1 MESLFIKLL
10 NNSISAGWLVL
21 AVLLARLML
30 KKAPKKFRCALWG
43 LVGLRLA
50 LPVRLQ
56 SVFSLVPSAVT
67 VSQNIMLD
75 PTPAVNSGISAL
87 DSAVN
92 PVVAASFTPEPWA
105 STNPLQILIFAAS
118 VLWLAG
124 LATLLLYSA
133 VSWLRLRRRVA
144 ESVPLRS
151 NIRLCHRV
159 DSPFVLGIFK
169 PRIYLPLGMDE
180 GSMELVIAHEQAHI
194 RRRDNLTK
202 PLAFLL
208 LAVYWFNPLLWIAYI
223 LLCRDMELA
232 CDERVLREKSGIRK
246 DYASALLQCSVPRH
260 PAAVC
265 PVAFGEVGVKQRIKS
280 ILDDK
285 KPALWLT
292 AAAVVLIVV
301 LALCFLTDPAGL
313 RFDTKKNPVVS
324 AESVDLRLSEPFI
337 RQMNSDQLEELMSAR
352 LSRLGRTVKSN
363 EYEGM
368 TPIYFISAVF
378 QDGSSAKISGY
389 SADDENIL
397 DIQYKGSR
405 YVVEDQDFADYV
417 NRFCSGGDMAEA
429 EAEMLVDRLQEQE
442 ENQNQGD
449 QEAAQTGEPETA
461 ESPAPSEAESLTVR
475 YYDTP
480 LTDFALKLNEEVPL
494 NLVILPSGQ
503 AVDVVWGSE
512 NPEVLE
518 VTTDPDDPQKCTVAC
533 IAEIPQGGV
542 KIYAE
547 AGGLRTECT
556 VYYRSDP

>member
-10 NNSISAGWLVL
+10 NNSISATWLVL
-21 AVLLARLML
+21 AVLLARLLL
-30 KKAPKKFRCALWG
+30 KKAPKKYRCALWG

-67 VSQNIMLD
+67 VSENIMLS
-75 PTPAVNSGISAL
+75 PSPAVNSGISAL
-87 DSAVN
+87 DKAVN
-92 PVVAASFTPEPWA
+92 PAMAAAFTPEPWA
-105 STNPLQILIFAAS
+105 SANPLQILLFAAS
-118 VLWLAG
+118 VIWLAG
-124 LATLLLYSA
+124 LAVMLLYSA
-133 VSWLRLRRRVA
+133 VSWLLLRHRVA

-151 NIRLCHRV
+151 NIRLCQKV
-159 DSPFVLGIFK
+159 DSPFVLGMIR

-180 GSMELVIAHEQAHI
+180 ESRELVIAHEQAHI
-194 RRRDNLTK
+194 HRRDNLTK

-208 LAVYWFNPLLWIAYI
+208 LAVYWFNPLMWLAYI

-246 DYASALLQCSVPRH
+246 AYASALLQCSVPRH

-292 AAAVVLIVV
+292 AAAVVLIVA
-301 LALCFLTDPAGL
+301 LALGFLTDPAGL
-313 RFDTKKNPVVS
+313 RFDTKENPVVS

-337 RQMNSDQLEELMSAR
+337 RQMNTDQLEELMSAR
-352 LSRLGRTVKSN
+352 LSRLGKTVKSN

-368 TPIYFISAVF
+368 TPIYFISVVF

-389 SADDENIL
+389 SANDENML

-405 YVVEDQDFADYV
+405 YVVEDQDFAGYV
-417 NRFCSGGDMAEA
+417 NRFCIGGDMAEA
-429 EAEMLVDRLQEQE
+429 ETEMLTDRLREQE
-442 ENQNQGD
+442 ENQRD
-449 QEAAQTGEPETA
+449 QAQAVQTGEPETA
-461 ESPAPSEAESLTVR
+461 ESPVSSGVESLTVR
-475 YYDTP
+475 YYGTP
-480 LTDFALKLNEEVPL
+480 LTEFSLKLNEEVPL
-494 NLVILPSGQ
+494 NLVILPAGQ
-503 AVDVVWGSE
+503 NVDVVWGSE

-518 VTTDPDDPQKCTVAC
+518 VTTDLDDPQKCTVAC

-556 VYYRSDP
+556 VYMLP

>member
-21 AVLLARLML
+21 AVLLVRLLL

-43 LVGLRLA
+43 LVGLRLV

-67 VSQNIMLD
+67 VSENIMLSSS
-75 PTPAVNSGISAL
+75 PAVNSGISAL
-87 DSAVN
+87 DKAVN
-92 PVVAASFTPEPWA
+92 PVMAASFTPEPWA
-105 STNPLQILIFAAS
+105 SANPLQILAFAAS

-124 LATLLLYSA
+124 LAALLLYSA
-133 VSWLRLRRRVA
+133 VSWLLLRRRVA
-144 ESVPLRS
+144 ESVPLRD
-151 NIRLCHRV
+151 NIRLCQKV
-159 DSPFVLGIFK
+159 GSPFVLGMIR
-169 PRIYLPLGMDE
+169 PRIYLPFGMDE

-208 LAVYWFNPLLWIAYI
+208 LAVNWFNPLLWIAYI

-232 CDERVLREKSGIRK
+232 CDEQVLRERSGIRK
-246 DYASALLQCSVPRH
+246 AYASALLQCSVPHH

-280 ILDDK
+280 ILNDK

-313 RFDTKKNPVVS
+313 RFDTKENPVVS

-337 RQMNSDQLEELMSAR
+337 RQMNNDQLEELMSAR
-352 LSRLGRTVKSN
+352 LSRLEKTVKSN

-368 TPIYFISAVF
+368 TPVYFISVVF
-378 QDGSSAKISGY
+378 RDGSSAKISGY
-389 SADDENIL
+389 SANDENML

-405 YVVEDQDFADYV
+405 YVVEDQDFAGYV
-417 NRFCSGGDMAEA
+417 NRFCIGGDMAEA
-429 EAEMLVDRLQEQE
+429 EAEMLVDKLQEQE
-442 ENQNQGD
+442 ENQVD
-449 QEAAQTGEPETA
+449 QEAAQTGEPGTA
-461 ESPAPSEAESLTVR
+461 ESPAP
-475 YYDTP
+475 
-480 LTDFALKLNEEVPL
+480 
-494 NLVILPSGQ
+494 
-503 AVDVVWGSE
+503 
-512 NPEVLE
+512 
-518 VTTDPDDPQKCTVAC
+518 
-533 IAEIPQGGV
+533 
-542 KIYAE
+542 
-547 AGGLRTECT
+547 
-556 VYYRSDP
+556 

>member
-10 NNSISAGWLVL
+10 NNSISATWLVL
-21 AVLLARLML
+21 AVLLARLLL
-30 KKAPKKFRCALWG
+30 KKAPKNLRCALWG
-43 LVGLRLA
+43 LVGLRLV

-67 VSQNIMLD
+67 VSENIMLS
-75 PTPAVNSGISAL
+75 PSPAVNSGISAL
-87 DSAVN
+87 DKAVN
-92 PVVAASFTPEPWA
+92 PAMAAAFTPEPWA
-105 STNPLQILIFAAS
+105 SANPLQILIFAAA
-118 VLWLAG
+118 VIWLAG
-124 LATLLLYSA
+124 LAVMLLYSA
-133 VSWLRLRRRVA
+133 VSWLLLRHRVA

-151 NIRLCHRV
+151 NIRLCQKV
-159 DSPFVLGIFK
+159 DSPFVLGMIR

-180 GSMELVIAHEQAHI
+180 ESRELVIAHEQAHI

-208 LAVYWFNPLLWIAYI
+208 LAVYWFNPLMWISYI

-246 DYASALLQCSVPRH
+246 AYASALLQCSVPRH

-292 AAAVVLIVV
+292 AAAVVLIVA
-301 LALCFLTDPAGL
+301 LALGFLTDPAGL
-313 RFDTKKNPVVS
+313 RFDTKENPVVS

-337 RQMNSDQLEELMSAR
+337 RQMNTDQLEELMSAR
-352 LSRLGRTVKSN
+352 LSRLGKTVKSN

-368 TPIYFISAVF
+368 TPIYFISVVF
-378 QDGSSAKISGY
+378 QDGSNAKISGY
-389 SADDENIL
+389 SANDENML

-417 NRFCSGGDMAEA
+417 NHFCIGGDMAEA
-429 EAEMLVDRLQEQE
+429 EAEMLTDRLREQE
-442 ENQNQGD
+442 ENQRD
-449 QEAAQTGEPETA
+449 QAQAVQTGEPETA
-461 ESPAPSEAESLTVR
+461 ESPVSSGVESLTVR
-475 YYDTP
+475 YYGTP
-480 LTDFALKLNEEVPL
+480 LTDFSLKLNEEVPL
-494 NLVILPSGQ
+494 NLVILPAGQ
-503 AVDVVWGSE
+503 NVDVVWGSE

-518 VTTDPDDPQKCTVAC
+518 VTPDPDDPPKCTVAC

-547 AGGLRTECT
+547 AGGRRTECT
-556 VYYRSDP
+556 VYMLP

>member
-21 AVLLARLML
+21 AVLLARLLL

-67 VSQNIMLD
+67 VSENIMLD

-105 STNPLQILIFAAS
+105 SANPLQILVFMAS

-124 LATLLLYSA
+124 LAALLLYSS

-246 DYASALLQCSVPRH
+246 AYASALLQCSVPRH

-280 ILDDK
+280 ILNDK

-313 RFDTKKNPVVS
+313 RFDTKTNPVVS

-352 LSRLGRTVKSN
+352 LSRLGKTVKSN

-389 SADDENIL
+389 SADDENML

-417 NRFCSGGDMAEA
+417 NRFCIGGDMAEA
-429 EAEMLVDRLQEQE
+429 EAEMLTDRLQEQE
-442 ENQNQGD
+442 ENQRD
-449 QEAAQTGEPETA
+449 QAPAVQSGEPETA
-461 ESPAPSEAESLTVR
+461 ESPAPPAVESLTVR
-475 YYDTP
+475 YYGTP
-480 LTDFALKLNEEVPL
+480 LTEFSLRLDEAVEL
-494 NLVILPSGQ
+494 NLLIEPEGLD
-503 AVDVVWGSE
+503 VDVVWTSQL
-512 NPEVLE
+512 PEALAVIPA
-518 VTTDPDDPQKCTVAC
+518 PDDPQKCTVKR
-533 IAEIPQGGV
+533 IAAIPPGGV
-542 KIYAE
+542 NLYVE

-556 VYYRSDP
+556 VYQATP

>member
-21 AVLLARLML
+21 AVLLARLLL
-30 KKAPKKFRCALWG
+30 KKGPKNLRCALWA

-67 VSQNIMLD
+67 VSEKIMLD
-75 PTPAVNSGISAL
+75 PTPAINSGISVL
-87 DSAVN
+87 DKAVN

-105 STNPLQILIFAAS
+105 SANPLQILIFAAS
-118 VLWLAG
+118 VVWLAG
-124 LATLLLYSA
+124 LAALLLYSA
-133 VSWLRLRRRVA
+133 VSWLRLRHRVA
-144 ESVPLRS
+144 ESVPLRD
-151 NIRLCHRV
+151 NIRLCHQV
-159 DSPFVLGIFK
+159 DSPFVLGMIK
-169 PRIYLPLGMDE
+169 PRIYLPFGMDE

-208 LAVYWFNPLLWIAYI
+208 LAVYWFNPLMWLAYV
-223 LLCRDMELA
+223 LLCRDMEFA
-232 CDERVLREKSGIRK
+232 CDERVLREQNGIRK
-246 DYASALLQCSVPRH
+246 AYASALLSCSVPH
-260 PAAVC
+260 HHAAVC
-265 PVAFGEVGVKQRIKS
+265 PVAFGELGVKQRIKTV
-280 ILDDK
+280 LKYK

-301 LALCFLTDPAGL
+301 LALGFLTDPAGL
-313 RFDTKKNPVVS
+313 RFDTKENPVVS

-337 RQMNSDQLEELMSAR
+337 RKMNNDQLEELMSAR
-352 LSRLGRTVKSN
+352 LSRLGKTAKSN

-368 TPIYFISAVF
+368 TPIYFISVVF

-389 SADDENIL
+389 SANDENML

-405 YVVEDQDFADYV
+405 YVVENQDFADYV
-417 NRFCSGGDMAEA
+417 NRFCIGGDMAEA
-429 EAEMLVDRLQEQE
+429 EAEMLTDRLREQE
-442 ENQNQGD
+442 EKQRD
-449 QEAAQTGEPETA
+449 QAQAVQTGEPETA
-461 ESPAPSEAESLTVR
+461 ESPVSPGVESLTVR

-494 NLVILPSGQ
+494 NLLILPAGQ
-503 AVDVVWGSE
+503 TVDVVWGSE

-518 VTTDPDDPQKCTVAC
+518 VTPDPDDPSQCTVKC

-542 KIYAE
+542 KLYAE
-547 AGGLRTECT
+547 AGGLRIECT
-556 VYYRSDP
+556 VYYRTDP

>member
-21 AVLLARLML
+21 AVLLARLLL
-30 KKAPKKFRCALWG
+30 KKAPKNLRCALWG

-67 VSQNIMLD
+67 VSENIMLSPS
-75 PTPAVNSGISAL
+75 PTVNSGISAL
-87 DSAVN
+87 DKAVN
-92 PVVAASFTPEPWA
+92 PAMAAAFTPEPWA
-105 STNPLQILIFAAS
+105 SANPLQILVFIAS

-124 LATLLLYSA
+124 LAAMLLYSA
-133 VSWLRLRRRVA
+133 VSWLLLRHRVA

-151 NIRLCHRV
+151 NIRLCQKV
-159 DSPFVLGIFK
+159 DSPFVLGMIR

-180 GSMELVIAHEQAHI
+180 ESRDLVIAHEQAHI
-194 RRRDNLTK
+194 HRRDNLTK

-208 LAVYWFNPLLWIAYI
+208 LAAYWFNPLMWISYI

-246 DYASALLQCSVPRH
+246 AYASALLQCSVPRH

-292 AAAVVLIVV
+292 AAAVVLIVA
-301 LALCFLTDPAGL
+301 LALGFLTDPAGL
-313 RFDTKKNPVVS
+313 RFDTKENPVAS

-337 RQMNSDQLEELMSAR
+337 RQMNTDQLEELMSAR
-352 LSRLGRTVKSN
+352 LSRLGKTVKSN

-368 TPIYFISAVF
+368 TPIYFISVVF
-378 QDGSSAKISGY
+378 RDGSSAKISGY
-389 SADDENIL
+389 SANDENML

-405 YVVEDQDFADYV
+405 YVVEDQDFAGYV
-417 NRFCSGGDMAEA
+417 NRFCIGGDMAEA
-429 EAEMLVDRLQEQE
+429 EAEMLADRLREQE
-442 ENQNQGD
+442 ENQR
-449 QEAAQTGEPETA
+449 EAVQTGEPETA
-461 ESPAPSEAESLTVR
+461 ESPVSPGVESLTVR
-475 YYDTP
+475 YYGTP
-480 LTDFALKLNEEVPL
+480 LTDFSLKLNEEVPL
-494 NLVILPSGQ
+494 NLVILPAGQ
-503 AVDVVWGSE
+503 NVDVVWGSE

-518 VTTDPDDPQKCTVAC
+518 VTPDPDDPPKCTVAC

-556 VYYRSDP
+556 VYMLP

>member
-10 NNSISAGWLVL
+10 NNSISATWLVL
-21 AVLLARLML
+21 AVLLARLLL
-30 KKAPKKFRCALWG
+30 KKAPKNLRCALWG

-67 VSQNIMLD
+67 VSENIMLS
-75 PTPAVNSGISAL
+75 PRPAVNSGISAL
-87 DSAVN
+87 DKAVN
-92 PVVAASFTPEPWA
+92 PAMAAAFTPEPWA
-105 STNPLQILIFAAS
+105 SANPLQILLFAAS
-118 VLWLAG
+118 VIWLAG
-124 LATLLLYSA
+124 LAVMLLYSA
-133 VSWLRLRRRVA
+133 VSWLLLRHRVA

-151 NIRLCHRV
+151 NIRLCQKV
-159 DSPFVLGIFK
+159 DSPFVLGMIR

-180 GSMELVIAHEQAHI
+180 ESRELVIAHEQAHI
-194 RRRDNLTK
+194 HRRDNLTK

-208 LAVYWFNPLLWIAYI
+208 LAVYWFNPLMWISYI

-232 CDERVLREKSGIRK
+232 CDERVLREQSGIRK
-246 DYASALLQCSVPRH
+246 AYASALLQCSVPRH

-292 AAAVVLIVV
+292 AAAVVLIVA
-301 LALCFLTDPAGL
+301 LALGFLTDPAGL
-313 RFDTKKNPVVS
+313 RFDPKENPVVS

-337 RQMNSDQLEELMSAR
+337 RQMNTDQLEELMSAR
-352 LSRLGRTVKSN
+352 LSRLGKTVKSN

-368 TPIYFISAVF
+368 TPIYFISVVF
-378 QDGSSAKISGY
+378 QDGSNAKISGY
-389 SADDENIL
+389 SANDENML

-417 NRFCSGGDMAEA
+417 NHFCIGGDMAEA
-429 EAEMLVDRLQEQE
+429 EAEMLTDRLREQE
-442 ENQNQGD
+442 ENQRNQA
-449 QEAAQTGEPETA
+449 QAVQTGEPETA
-461 ESPAPSEAESLTVR
+461 ESPVSSGVESLTMR
-475 YYDTP
+475 YYGTP
-480 LTDFALKLNEEVPL
+480 LTDFSLKLNEEVPL
-494 NLVILPSGQ
+494 NLVILPAGQ
-503 AVDVVWGSE
+503 NVDVVWGSE

-518 VTTDPDDPQKCTVAC
+518 VTTDLDDPQKCTVAC
-533 IAEIPQGGV
+533 ITEIPQGGV

-556 VYYRSDP
+556 VYMLP

>member
-10 NNSISAGWLVL
+10 NNSISAGWLVF
-21 AVLLARLML
+21 AVLLARLLL

-67 VSQNIMLD
+67 VSENIMLD

-105 STNPLQILIFAAS
+105 SANPLQILIFAAS

-124 LATLLLYSA
+124 LAALLLYSA
-133 VSWLRLRRRVA
+133 VSWLLLRRRVA
-144 ESVPLRS
+144 ESVPLRD
-151 NIRLCHRV
+151 NIRLCQKV
-159 DSPFVLGIFK
+159 DSPFVLGMIR
-169 PRIYLPLGMDE
+169 PRVYLPFGMDE

-208 LAVYWFNPLLWIAYI
+208 LAVYWFNPLLWIAYM

-246 DYASALLQCSVPRH
+246 AYASALLQSSVPHH
-260 PAAVC
+260 PASVC

-324 AESVDLRLSEPFI
+324 AESVDLRLSEPYI
-337 RQMNSDQLEELMSAR
+337 RQMNTDQLEELMSAR

-368 TPIYFISAVF
+368 TPVYFISAVF

-389 SADDENIL
+389 SADDENML

-417 NRFCSGGDMAEA
+417 NRFCIGGDMAEA
-429 EAEMLVDRLQEQE
+429 EAEMLVDRLQDQE

-449 QEAAQTGEPETA
+449 QEAAQTGEAETA
-461 ESPAPSEAESLTVR
+461 ASPAPPAVESLTVR

-547 AGGLRTECT
+547 AGGQRIECT

>member
-21 AVLLARLML
+21 AVLLTRLLL

-43 LVGLRLA
+43 LVGLRLV

-67 VSQNIMLD
+67 VSENIMLSSS
-75 PTPAVNSGISAL
+75 PAVNSGISAL
-87 DSAVN
+87 DKAVN
-92 PVVAASFTPEPWA
+92 PVMAASFTPEPWA
-105 STNPLQILIFAAS
+105 SANPLQILAFAAS

-124 LATLLLYSA
+124 LAALLLYSA
-133 VSWLRLRRRVA
+133 VSWLLLRRRVA
-144 ESVPLRS
+144 ESVPLRD
-151 NIRLCHRV
+151 NIRLCHQV
-159 DSPFVLGIFK
+159 DSPFVLGMIR
-169 PRIYLPLGMDE
+169 PRIYLPFGMDE

-232 CDERVLREKSGIRK
+232 CDEQVLRERSGIRK
-246 DYASALLQCSVPRH
+246 AYASALLQCSVPRH
-260 PAAVC
+260 TAAVC

-280 ILDDK
+280 ILNDK

-313 RFDTKKNPVVS
+313 HFDTKTNPVVS

-337 RQMNSDQLEELMSAR
+337 RQMNKDQLEELMSAR
-352 LSRLGRTVKSN
+352 LSRLEKTVKSN

-368 TPIYFISAVF
+368 TPVYFLSVVF
-378 QDGSSAKISGY
+378 RDGSSAKISGY
-389 SADDENIL
+389 SADDENML

-405 YVVEDQDFADYV
+405 YVVEDRDFAGYV
-417 NRFCSGGDMAEA
+417 NRFCIGGDMTEA
-429 EAEMLVDRLQEQE
+429 EAEMLTDRLREQE
-442 ENQNQGD
+442 ENQSD
-449 QEAAQTGEPETA
+449 QEDAQTGEPGTA
-461 ESPAPSEAESLTVR
+461 ESPAPSGAESLMVR

-494 NLVILPSGQ
+494 NLVILPEGQ
-503 AVDVVWGSE
+503 NADVVWGSE
-512 NPEVLE
+512 NPEVLK
-518 VTTDPDDPQKCTVAC
+518 VTPNPDDPSQCMVEC
-533 IAEIPQGGV
+533 VAEIPQGGV
-542 KIYAE
+542 KLYAE
-547 AGGLRTECT
+547 AGGLRIECT
-556 VYYRSDP
+556 VYYRTDP

>member
-10 NNSISAGWLVL
+10 NNSISAGWLVF
-21 AVLLARLML
+21 AVLLARLLL

-56 SVFSLVPSAVT
+56 SVFSLIPSAVT
-67 VSQNIMLD
+67 VSENIMLD
-75 PTPAVNSGISAL
+75 PTPTVNSGISAL

-105 STNPLQILIFAAS
+105 SANPLQILIFAAS

-124 LATLLLYSA
+124 LAALLLYSA

-208 LAVYWFNPLLWIAYI
+208 LAVYWFNPLLWIAFI

-232 CDERVLREKSGIRK
+232 CDERVLRERSGIRK
-246 DYASALLQCSVPRH
+246 AYASALLQCSVPHH

-280 ILDDK
+280 ILNDK

-313 RFDTKKNPVVS
+313 HFDTKTNPVVS

-337 RQMNSDQLEELMSAR
+337 RQMNNDQLEELMSAR
-352 LSRLGRTVKSN
+352 LSRLEKTVKSN

-368 TPIYFISAVF
+368 TPVYFLSVVF

-389 SADDENIL
+389 SANDENML
-397 DIQYKGSR
+397 DIQYRGSR
-405 YVVEDQDFADYV
+405 YVVEDRDFAGYV
-417 NRFCSGGDMAEA
+417 NRFCIGGDVAEA
-429 EAEMLVDRLQEQE
+429 EAEMLTDRLREQE
-442 ENQNQGD
+442 ENQGD
-449 QEAAQTGEPETA
+449 QEDAQTGEPGTA
-461 ESPAPSEAESLTVR
+461 ESPAPSGVESLTVR

-494 NLVILPSGQ
+494 NLVILPAGQ
-503 AVDVVWGSE
+503 NVDVVWGSE
-512 NPEVLE
+512 NPEVLK
-518 VTTDPDDPQKCTVAC
+518 VTPNPDDPSQCMVEC
-533 IAEIPQGGV
+533 VAEIPQGGV
-542 KIYAE
+542 KLYAE
-547 AGGLRTECT
+547 AGGLRIECT
-556 VYYRSDP
+556 VYYRTDP

>member
-21 AVLLARLML
+21 AVLLARLLL
-30 KKAPKKFRCALWG
+30 KKGPKNLRCALWA

-67 VSQNIMLD
+67 VSEKIMLD
-75 PTPAVNSGISAL
+75 PTPAINSGISVL
-87 DSAVN
+87 DKAVN

-105 STNPLQILIFAAS
+105 SANPLQILIFAAS
-118 VLWLAG
+118 VIWLAG
-124 LATLLLYSA
+124 LAALLLYSA
-133 VSWLRLRRRVA
+133 VSWLRLRHRVA
-144 ESVPLRS
+144 ESVPLRD
-151 NIRLCHRV
+151 NIRLCHQV
-159 DSPFVLGIFK
+159 DSPFVLGMIK
-169 PRIYLPLGMDE
+169 PRIYLPFGMDE

-208 LAVYWFNPLLWIAYI
+208 LAVYWFNPLIWLAYV
-223 LLCRDMELA
+223 LLCRDMEFA
-232 CDERVLREKSGIRK
+232 CDERVLREQNGIRK
-246 DYASALLQCSVPRH
+246 AYASALLSCSVPH
-260 PAAVC
+260 HHAAVC
-265 PVAFGEVGVKQRIKS
+265 PVAFGELGVKQRIKTV
-280 ILDDK
+280 LKYK

-301 LALCFLTDPAGL
+301 LALGFLTDPAGL
-313 RFDTKKNPVVS
+313 RFDTKTNPVVS

-337 RQMNSDQLEELMSAR
+337 RKMNNDQLEELMSAR
-352 LSRLGRTVKSN
+352 LSRLGKTAKSN

-368 TPIYFISAVF
+368 TPIYFISVVF

-389 SADDENIL
+389 SANDENML

-405 YVVEDQDFADYV
+405 YVVENQDFADYV
-417 NRFCSGGDMAEA
+417 NRFCIGGDMAEA
-429 EAEMLVDRLQEQE
+429 EAEMLTDRLREQE
-442 ENQNQGD
+442 EKQRD
-449 QEAAQTGEPETA
+449 QAQAVQTGEPETA
-461 ESPAPSEAESLTVR
+461 ESPVSPGVESLTVR

-480 LTDFALKLNEEVPL
+480 LTDFSLKRNEEVPL
-494 NLVILPSGQ
+494 NLVILPAGQ
-503 AVDVVWGSE
+503 TVDVVWGSE

-518 VTTDPDDPQKCTVAC
+518 VTPDPDDPSQCTVKC

-542 KIYAE
+542 KLYAE
-547 AGGLRTECT
+547 AGGLRIECT
-556 VYYRSDP
+556 VYYRTDP

>member
-10 NNSISAGWLVL
+10 NNSISATWLVL
-21 AVLLARLML
+21 AVLLARLLL
-30 KKAPKKFRCALWG
+30 KKAPKKYRCALWG

-67 VSQNIMLD
+67 VSENIMLS
-75 PTPAVNSGISAL
+75 PRPAVNSGISAL
-87 DSAVN
+87 DKAVN
-92 PVVAASFTPEPWA
+92 PAVAASFTPEPWA
-105 STNPLQILIFAAS
+105 SANPLQILLFAAS
-118 VLWLAG
+118 VIWLAG
-124 LATLLLYSA
+124 LAAMLLYSA
-133 VSWLRLRRRVA
+133 VSWLLLRHRVA

-151 NIRLCHRV
+151 NIRLCQKV
-159 DSPFVLGIFK
+159 DSPFVLGMIR

-180 GSMELVIAHEQAHI
+180 ESRELVIAHEQAHI
-194 RRRDNLTK
+194 HRRDNLTK

-208 LAVYWFNPLLWIAYI
+208 LAVYWFNPLMWLAYI

-246 DYASALLQCSVPRH
+246 AYASALLQCSVPRH

-292 AAAVVLIVV
+292 AAAVVLIVA
-301 LALCFLTDPAGL
+301 LALGFLTDPAGL
-313 RFDTKKNPVVS
+313 RFDTKENPVVS

-337 RQMNSDQLEELMSAR
+337 RQMNTDQLEELMSAR
-352 LSRLGRTVKSN
+352 LSRLGKTVKSN

-368 TPIYFISAVF
+368 TPIYFISVAF
-378 QDGSSAKISGY
+378 KDGSSAKISGY
-389 SADDENIL
+389 SANDENML
-397 DIQYKGSR
+397 DIQYKCSR
-405 YVVEDQDFADYV
+405 YVVENQDFAGYV
-417 NRFCSGGDMAEA
+417 NSFCIGGDMAEA
-429 EAEMLVDRLQEQE
+429 GAEMLTDRLREQE
-442 ENQNQGD
+442 ENQRD
-449 QEAAQTGEPETA
+449 QAQAVQTGEPETA
-461 ESPAPSEAESLTVR
+461 ESPVSSGVESLTVR
-475 YYDTP
+475 YYGTP
-480 LTDFALKLNEEVPL
+480 LTDFSLKLNEEVPL
-494 NLVILPSGQ
+494 NLVILPAGQ
-503 AVDVVWGSE
+503 NVDVVWGSE

-518 VTTDPDDPQKCTVAC
+518 VTPDPDDPQKCTVAC

-547 AGGLRTECT
+547 AGGQRTECT
-556 VYYRSDP
+556 VYMLP

>member
-21 AVLLARLML
+21 AVLLVRLLL

-43 LVGLRLA
+43 LVGLRLV

-67 VSQNIMLD
+67 VSENIMLS
-75 PTPAVNSGISAL
+75 PRPAVNSGISAL
-87 DSAVN
+87 DKAVN
-92 PVVAASFTPEPWA
+92 PVMAASFTPEPWA
-105 STNPLQILIFAAS
+105 SANPLQILAFAAS

-124 LATLLLYSA
+124 LAALFLYSA
-133 VSWLRLRRRVA
+133 VSWLLLRRRVA
-144 ESVPLRS
+144 ESVPLRD
-151 NIRLCHRV
+151 NIRLCHQV
-159 DSPFVLGIFK
+159 DSPFVLGMIR
-169 PRIYLPLGMDE
+169 PRIYLPFGMDE

-232 CDERVLREKSGIRK
+232 CDEQVLRERSGIRK
-246 DYASALLQCSVPRH
+246 AYASALLQCSVPRH
-260 PAAVC
+260 TAAVC

-280 ILDDK
+280 ILNDK

-313 RFDTKKNPVVS
+313 RFDTKENPVVS

-337 RQMNSDQLEELMSAR
+337 REMNNDQLEELMSAR

-368 TPIYFISAVF
+368 TPVYFLSVVF

-389 SADDENIL
+389 SANDENML

-417 NRFCSGGDMAEA
+417 NRFCIGGDMAEA
-429 EAEMLVDRLQEQE
+429 EAEMLTDRLREQE
-442 ENQNQGD
+442 ENQSD
-449 QEAAQTGEPETA
+449 QEDAQTGEPGTA
-461 ESPAPSEAESLTVR
+461 ESPAPSGAESLMVR

-480 LTDFALKLNEEVPL
+480 LTDFSLKRNEEVPL

-503 AVDVVWGSE
+503 TVDVVWGSE
-512 NPEVLE
+512 NPEVLK
-518 VTTDPDDPQKCTVAC
+518 VTPNPDDPQKCTAAC

-542 KIYAE
+542 KLYAE
-547 AGGLRTECT
+547 AGGLRIECT
-556 VYYRSDP
+556 VYYRTDP

>member
-10 NNSISAGWLVL
+10 NNSISAAWLVL
-21 AVLLARLML
+21 AVLLARLLL
-30 KKAPKKFRCALWG
+30 KKAPKKYRCALWG

-67 VSQNIMLD
+67 VSENIMLD
-75 PTPAVNSGISAL
+75 PTPAVSSGISAL
-87 DSAVN
+87 DKAVN
-92 PVVAASFTPEPWA
+92 PVMAASFTPEPWA
-105 STNPLQILIFAAS
+105 SANPLQILLFAAS
-118 VLWLAG
+118 VIWLAG
-124 LATLLLYSA
+124 LAAMLLYSA
-133 VSWLRLRRRVA
+133 VSWLLLRHRVA

-151 NIRLCHRV
+151 NIRLCQKV
-159 DSPFVLGIFK
+159 DSPFVLGMIM

-180 GSMELVIAHEQAHI
+180 SSRELVIAHEEAHI

-208 LAVYWFNPLLWIAYI
+208 LAVYWFNPLMWISYI

-246 DYASALLQCSVPRH
+246 AYASALLQCSVPRH

-280 ILDDK
+280 ILDNK

-292 AAAVVLIVV
+292 AVAVVVMVV
-301 LALCFLTDPAGL
+301 LALGFLTDPAGL
-313 RFDTKKNPVVS
+313 RFDTKENPVVS

-337 RQMNSDQLEELMSAR
+337 RQMNTDQLEELMSAR
-352 LSRLGRTVKSN
+352 LSRLGKTVKSN

-368 TPIYFISAVF
+368 TPIYFISVVF
-378 QDGSSAKISGY
+378 RDGSSAKISGY
-389 SADDENIL
+389 SANDENML

-405 YVVEDQDFADYV
+405 YVVENQDFAGYV
-417 NRFCSGGDMAEA
+417 NRFCIGGDMAEA
-429 EAEMLVDRLQEQE
+429 EAEMLADRLREQE
-442 ENQNQGD
+442 EIQR
-449 QEAAQTGEPETA
+449 EAVQTGEPETA
-461 ESPAPSEAESLTVR
+461 ESPVSPGVESLTVR
-475 YYDTP
+475 YYGTP
-480 LTDFALKLNEEVPL
+480 LTDFSLKLNEEVPL
-494 NLVILPSGQ
+494 NLVILPAGQ
-503 AVDVVWGSE
+503 NVDVVWGSE

-518 VTTDPDDPQKCTVAC
+518 VTPDPDDPPKCTVAC

-556 VYYRSDP
+556 VYMLP

>member
-10 NNSISAGWLVL
+10 NNSISAGWLVF
-21 AVLLARLML
+21 AVLLARLLL

-67 VSQNIMLD
+67 VSENIMLD
-75 PTPAVNSGISAL
+75 PTPTVNSGISAL

-133 VSWLRLRRRVA
+133 VSWLRLRRRGA

-151 NIRLCHRV
+151 NIRLCHKV

-194 RRRDNLTK
+194 CRRDNLTK

-246 DYASALLQCSVPRH
+246 AYASALLQCSVPRH
-260 PAAVC
+260 PAAVS

-292 AAAVVLIVV
+292 AAAVVLVVV

-313 RFDTKKNPVVS
+313 RFDTKTNPVVS
-324 AESVDLRLSEPFI
+324 AESVDLRLSEPYI
-337 RQMNSDQLEELMSAR
+337 RQMNTDQLEELMSAR

-368 TPIYFISAVF
+368 TPVYFISAVF

-389 SADDENIL
+389 SANDENML

-429 EAEMLVDRLQEQE
+429 EIPEDQLPDQE
-442 ENQNQGD
+442 ENQGD
-449 QEAAQTGEPETA
+449 QENAQTGEPETA
-461 ESPAPSEAESLTVR
+461 ASPAPPAAESLTVR

-503 AVDVVWGSE
+503 NVDVVWGSE
-512 NPEVLE
+512 NAEVLE

-547 AGGLRTECT
+547 AGGQRIECT

>member
-21 AVLLARLML
+21 AVLLTRLLL

-43 LVGLRLA
+43 LVGLRLV

-67 VSQNIMLD
+67 VSENIMLS
-75 PTPAVNSGISAL
+75 PSPAVNSGISAL
-87 DSAVN
+87 DKAVN
-92 PVVAASFTPEPWA
+92 PVMAASFTPEPWA
-105 STNPLQILIFAAS
+105 SANPLQILVFAAS

-124 LATLLLYSA
+124 LAALFLYSA
-133 VSWLRLRRRVA
+133 LSWLLLRRRVA
-144 ESVPLRS
+144 ESVPLRD
-151 NIRLCHRV
+151 NIRLCHQV
-159 DSPFVLGIFK
+159 DSPFVLGMIR
-169 PRIYLPLGMDE
+169 PRIYLPFGMDE

-232 CDERVLREKSGIRK
+232 CDEQVLRERSGIRK
-246 DYASALLQCSVPRH
+246 AYASALLQCSVPRH
-260 PAAVC
+260 TAAVC

-280 ILDDK
+280 ILNDK

-313 RFDTKKNPVVS
+313 RFDTKENPVVS

-337 RQMNSDQLEELMSAR
+337 RQMNKDQLEELMSAR
-352 LSRLGRTVKSN
+352 LSRLEKTVKSN

-368 TPIYFISAVF
+368 TPVYFLSVVF

-389 SADDENIL
+389 SANDENML

-405 YVVEDQDFADYV
+405 YVVEDRDFAGYV
-417 NRFCSGGDMAEA
+417 NRFCIGGDMTEA
-429 EAEMLVDRLQEQE
+429 EAEMLTDRLQEQE
-442 ENQNQGD
+442 ENQGD
-449 QEAAQTGEPETA
+449 QEDAQTGEPGTA
-461 ESPAPSEAESLTVR
+461 ESPAPSGVESLTVR

-494 NLVILPSGQ
+494 NLVILPEGQ
-503 AVDVVWGSE
+503 NADVVWGSE
-512 NPEVLE
+512 NPEVLK
-518 VTTDPDDPQKCTVAC
+518 VTPNPDDPQKCTVAC

-542 KIYAE
+542 KLYAE
-547 AGGLRTECT
+547 AGGLRIECT
-556 VYYRSDP
+556 VYYRTDP